1 MYVDDLYERL
11 KQHDPEWLAATLKQ
25 RWDQI
30 VTSPDHSEDI
40 VETAPAQTQ
49 TQVQSPKNPINE
61 PVWLYDVTAPELS
74 PGREVSAHIQL
85 LRSHDWASSELGP
98 MASWSVQLRRHV
110 NMCITDPRPAAV
122 WWHKSRSI
130 IYNEGYAS
138 ILGKRHPSVLG
149 QSFEKAWPELI
160 GSFDQPFFKCAETGG
175 SVKGDNALYMTERN
189 GYTEELWASW
199 AIMAVPAENGTIGFY
214 NPVFETTKQVI
225 SERRMSTLM
234 LLGRCTSAATS
245 TQDVFKQ
252 ALRGFEPNHFDIPF
266 AAVYAAASPESSVR
280 YSQTQSEQRDSVSET
295 SRSSSDKSS
304 TFADRQWT
312 LEGMLG
318 LPVKSPGLP
327 SRIDSETSAAA
338 ITSLFNK
345 IITTG
350 KVTLLRIEDGT
361 FPKGLQGI
369 AKSRAFGDDCT
380 AAVLCPVGP
389 TNRKN
394 VLGFVLIGINPRHA
408 YDDDY
413 KTFIN
418 ILSRQMATSIASVV
432 LAEEELRR
440 TRDAANL
447 ATQDRIRLS
456 EQLAV
461 TKQEAEASE
470 VRFRRMTELS
480 PMAMFHFDE
489 LGNVLYA
496 NETWFDLT
504 QHPRDSFHPLS
515 WYDVIH
521 QDDHALMD
529 REWAKLTAGDPVHFE
544 LRLKRP
550 FETDESLNGESIRGE
565 TWILASA
572 YADKNEDG
580 TVKGILGCLTEI
592 SRLKWAEGFQAR
604 RTEEAVE
611 LKRQQEN
618 FLDMTSHEARNPLSA
633 ITLCAESILT
643 TLQEL
648 LSMNDGQDR
657 IQMTKDTVETNLES
671 AEIIM
676 ACAQHQKRIMDDV
689 LTLSKLDAGLLV
701 ICPIECQP
709 DEIIKQ
715 ALKMFDSE
723 FSKADIQLEYTLL
736 PAYSALH
743 IDWLRLD
750 PSRLLQIL
758 INLIS
763 NAVKFTANCD
773 VRKISVTV
781 GASVERP
788 AISNDGLEYLADP
801 NPKDPSIPRAADELY
816 LSVTV
821 KDTGRGITPD
831 EMKGLFQRFMQASP
845 KTYIKYG
852 GSGLGLFISRELA
865 SRQGGQ
871 IGVASEPGVGSTFS
885 FYVQSHVCTAPQA
898 KGSRHTPWSAT
909 SSGARRLSKASVL
922 PAATTAGEKLQ
933 NHVTHDSAVR
943 KAGELDDTF
952 ATGTHLLVVEGEYHS
967 ILVLI
972 ILIANLLDNLINQR
986 VMSQQLR
993 RAGYVV
999 AIANHGLEALEHL
1012 KKSRH
1017 ADPRNGA
1024 ALDLV
1029 LCDVEMPTMDGLEF
1043 MRTVREMETQG
1054 TLKGHLPVIAVTAN
1068 ARAEQQALAL
1078 EAGMD
1083 SVVTKPF
1090 RLLELLPELKRVM
1103 EMNGN

>member
-30 VTSPDHSEDI
+30 VGSPSHKDAK
-40 VETAPAQTQ
+40 VETLPYRSLLAPAQTQ
-49 TQVQSPKNPINE
+49 PQVQSLRKTINE
-61 PVWLYDVTAPELS
+61 PVWLYDVTAPELP
-74 PGREVSAHIQL
+74 PGREVSAHLQL
-85 LRSHDWASSELGP
+85 IRSHDWASTELGP
-98 MASWSVQLRRHV
+98 MASWSVQLRRLV

-130 IYNEGYAS
+130 IYNEKYAT

-160 GSFDQPFFKCAETGG
+160 GTFDEYFDRCEETGG
-175 SVKGDNALYMTERN
+175 SIKGDNALYMTERN

-199 AIMAVPAENGTIGFY
+199 AILSVPAEHGTVGFY

-234 LLGRCTSAATS
+234 LLGRCTSAARS

-252 ALRGFEPNHFDIPF
+252 ALRGFEPNHYDIPF
-266 AAVYAAASPESSVR
+266 AAVYAAASPDTVVQH
-280 YSQTQSEQRDSVSET
+280 SQTPSEQRDSTSE
-295 SRSSSDKSS
+295 SSKAYSDKSS
-304 TFADRQWT
+304 TFTERQWT

-318 LPVKSPGLP
+318 LPSNCAGLP
-327 SRIDSETSAAA
+327 SRIDSEQSAAA
-338 ITSLFNK
+338 ITSLFHK
-345 IITTG
+345 TISTG
-350 KVTLLRIEDGT
+350 KITLLRVEDGT
-361 FPKGLQGI
+361 FPKGLQGV

-380 AAVLCPVGP
+380 AAVICPVGP
-389 TNRKN
+389 TNREN

-413 KTFIN
+413 MTFVN

-432 LAEEELRR
+432 LAEEELKR
-440 TRDAANL
+440 TRAAAQL

-470 VRFRRMTELS
+470 VRFRRMTEMS

-489 LGNVLYA
+489 LGNILYA
-496 NETWFDLT
+496 NSKWFDLT

-521 QDDHALMD
+521 KDDHALMD
-529 REWAKLTAGDPVHFE
+529 REWAKLTAGDPVCFE

-550 FETDESLNGESIRGE
+550 FETEEALNGESISGE
-565 TWILASA
+565 TWIIASA
-572 YADKNEDG
+572 YADKSEDG
-580 TVKGILGCLTEI
+580 TVKGVLGALSDI

-604 RTEEAVE
+604 RTEEAIE
-611 LKRQQEN
+611 LKRQQEL
-618 FLDMTSHEARNPLSA
+618 FMDTVSHEARNPLSA

-648 LSMNDGQDR
+648 LSTNKGQGL
-657 IQMTKDTVETNLES
+657 IQMSTDTVETHLES

-676 ACAQHQKRIMDDV
+676 ACAQHQKRMIDDV

-723 FSKADIQLEYTLL
+723 FLKADIQLEYALL
-736 PAYSALH
+736 PTYLAMN
-743 IDWLRLD
+743 IDWLLLD

-758 INLIS
+758 INLLT
-763 NAVKFTANCD
+763 NALKFTANCST
-773 VRKISVTV
+773 RKITVTV
-781 GASVERP
+781 GASTERP
-788 AISNDGLEYLADP
+788 SISNDGLEYLADP
-801 NPKDPSIPRAADELY
+801 NPKDPSLPRAPGEVY

-821 KDTGRGITPD
+821 KDTGRGITPE
-831 EMKGLFQRFMQASP
+831 EMQGLFQRFMQASP

-871 IGVASEPGVGSTFS
+871 IGVASEPGVGSTFG
-885 FYVQSHVCTAPQA
+885 FYVQSQICSAPQA
-898 KGSRHTPWSAT
+898 KGTRHTPAPPT
-909 SSGARRLSKASVL
+909 YSGARRRSKASIL
-922 PAATTAGEKLQ
+922 TAAATAEAELQ
-933 NHVTHDSAVR
+933 NHVTHELAVQ
-943 KAGELDDTF
+943 KAGNLEKIA
-952 ATGTHLLVVEGEYHS
+952 ATEIHLLVVEGECHS
-967 ILVLI
+967 
-972 ILIANLLDNLINQR
+972 
-986 VMSQQLR
+986 
-993 RAGYVV
+993 
-999 AIANHGLEALEHL
+999 
-1012 KKSRH
+1012 
-1017 ADPRNGA
+1017 
-1024 ALDLV
+1024 
-1029 LCDVEMPTMDGLEF
+1029 F
-1043 MRTVREMETQG
+1043 
-1054 TLKGHLPVIAVTAN
+1054 
-1068 ARAEQQALAL
+1068 
-1078 EAGMD
+1078 
-1083 SVVTKPF
+1083 
-1090 RLLELLPELKRVM
+1090 
-1103 EMNGN
+1103 

>member
-30 VTSPDHSEDI
+30 VASPSRREDD
-40 VETAPAQTQ
+40 VETLPFRSLLAPAQTQ
-49 TQVQSPKNPINE
+49 PYVQSRRETINE

-74 PGREVSAHIQL
+74 PGRNVSAHLQL
-85 LRSHDWASSELGP
+85 IRSHDWASSELGP
-98 MASWSVQLRRHV
+98 MKSWSVQLRRLV
-110 NMCITDPRPAAV
+110 NMCMTDPRPAAV

-130 IYNEGYAS
+130 IYNEKYAT

-160 GSFDQPFFKCAETGG
+160 GNFDQHFITCEKTGG
-175 SVKGDNALYMTERN
+175 SVKGDNALYMSERN

-199 AIMAVPAENGTIGFY
+199 AVLAVPAENGTIGFY

-234 LLGRCTSAATS
+234 LLGRCTSAARS

-252 ALRGFEPNHFDIPF
+252 ALRGFEPNHYDIPF
-266 AAVYAAASPESSVR
+266 AAVYAAASPDTPVQ
-280 YSQTQSEQRDSVSET
+280 YSQTLSEQRDSTSE
-295 SRSSSDKSS
+295 SSKAYSDRSS
-304 TFADRQWT
+304 TFTERQWT

-318 LPVKSPGLP
+318 LPSNCHGLP
-327 SRIDSETSAAA
+327 SRIDSEMSATA

-350 KVTLLRIEDGT
+350 KITLLRAEDGT
-361 FPKGLQGI
+361 FPKGLQGV

-389 TNRKN
+389 TNREN
-394 VLGFVLIGINPRHA
+394 VLGFFLIGINPRHA

-432 LAEEELRR
+432 LAEEELKR
-440 TRDAANL
+440 TRAAAQL

-470 VRFRRMTELS
+470 VRFRRMTEMS

-489 LGNVLYA
+489 LGNILYA
-496 NETWFDLT
+496 NSMWFDLT

-521 QDDHALMD
+521 KDDHALMD

-550 FETDESLNGESIRGE
+550 FETEESLNGEPIRGE
-565 TWILASA
+565 TWITASA

-580 TVKGILGCLTEI
+580 TVKGILGALSDI

-604 RTEEAVE
+604 RTEEAIE
-611 LKRQQEN
+611 LKRQQN
-618 FLDMTSHEARNPLSA
+618 SFIDTVSHEARNPLSA

-648 LSMNDGQDR
+648 VSINGGQDH
-657 IQMTKDTVETNLES
+657 IQMTKDIVQTHLES

-709 DEIIKQ
+709 NEIIKQ

-723 FSKADIQLEYTLL
+723 FLKADIQLEYTLL
-736 PAYSALH
+736 PTYLAMN
-743 IDWLRLD
+743 IDWLLLD

-758 INLIS
+758 INLLT
-763 NAVKFTANCD
+763 NALKFTANCST
-773 VRKISVTV
+773 RKITVTV
-781 GASVERP
+781 GASTERP
-788 AISNDGLEYLADP
+788 SISNDGLEYLADP
-801 NPKDPSIPRAADELY
+801 NPKDLSLPRAVGEVF

-821 KDTGRGITPD
+821 KDTGRGIEPE
-831 EMKGLFQRFMQASP
+831 EMQGLFQRFMQASP

-871 IGVASEPGVGSTFS
+871 IGVASEPGVGSTFG
-885 FYVQSHVCTAPQA
+885 FYVQSQTCSAPQA
-898 KGSRHTPWSAT
+898 KGTPHTPESIT
-909 SSGARRLSKASVL
+909 YSGARRRSKASIL
-922 PAATTAGEKLQ
+922 TAAATAEVELQ
-933 NHVTHDSAVR
+933 NHVTHELAVQ
-943 KAGELDDTF
+943 KAGNLDKVA
-952 ATGTHLLVVEGEYHS
+952 ATEIYLLVVEGKCHS
-967 ILVLI
+967 
-972 ILIANLLDNLINQR
+972 
-986 VMSQQLR
+986 S
-993 RAGYVV
+993 
-999 AIANHGLEALEHL
+999 
-1012 KKSRH
+1012 
-1017 ADPRNGA
+1017 
-1024 ALDLV
+1024 
-1029 LCDVEMPTMDGLEF
+1029 
-1043 MRTVREMETQG
+1043 
-1054 TLKGHLPVIAVTAN
+1054 
-1068 ARAEQQALAL
+1068 
-1078 EAGMD
+1078 
-1083 SVVTKPF
+1083 
-1090 RLLELLPELKRVM
+1090 
-1103 EMNGN
+1103 

>member
-1 MYVDDLYERL
+1 MYVDDVYERL

-30 VTSPDHSEDI
+30 VASSKHKDDEVKTSRCWPLL
-40 VETAPAQTQ
+40 APAQTK
-49 TQVQSPKNPINE
+49 TQIQYSRNAIKE
-61 PVWLYDVTAPELS
+61 PVWLYDVTTPELP
-74 PGREVSAHIQL
+74 PGRKVSAHIQL
-85 LRSHDWASSELGP
+85 IRSHDWASSELGP
-98 MASWSVQLRRHV
+98 MESWSVQLRRLV
-110 NMCITDPRPAAV
+110 NMCMTDPRPAAV
-122 WWHKSRSI
+122 WWHKSRTI
-130 IYNEGYAS
+130 IYNERYAS

-149 QSFEKAWPELI
+149 QSFNEAWPELI
-160 GSFDQPFFKCAETGG
+160 GTFDQHFVRCEETGE
-175 SVKGDNALYMTERN
+175 SIKGDNALFITERN
-189 GYTEELWASW
+189 GYSEELWASW
-199 AIMAVPAENGTIGFY
+199 AIFMIPAENGTFGFY
-214 NPVFETTKQVI
+214 NPAFETTTQVI

-245 TQDVFKQ
+245 TREVFKQ
-252 ALRGFEPNHFDIPF
+252 ALQGFEPNHYDIPF
-266 AAVYAAASPESSVR
+266 AAVYAAASPDMSWQHSQTPSEQPDAASESSKAR
-280 YSQTQSEQRDSVSET
+280 
-295 SRSSSDKSS
+295 SDKSS
-304 TFADRQWT
+304 PLAERQWT
-312 LEGMLG
+312 LEGMIG
-318 LPVKSPGLP
+318 LPSNCAGLP
-327 SRIDSETSAAA
+327 SRIDSEQSAAA

-345 IITTG
+345 TIATG
-350 KVTLLRIEDGT
+350 KITLLRVEDGT
-361 FPKGLQGI
+361 FPKGLQGV

-380 AAVLCPVGP
+380 AAVICPVGP
-389 TNRKN
+389 TNREN

-413 KTFIN
+413 KTFVN

-432 LAEEELRR
+432 LAEEELKRSR
-440 TRDAANL
+440 IAAQL

-470 VRFRRMTELS
+470 VRFRRMTEMS

-496 NETWFDLT
+496 NSMWFDLT

-521 QDDHALMD
+521 EDDHALMD

-550 FETDESLNGESIRGE
+550 FETEEALNGEAIRGE
-565 TWILASA
+565 TWIIASA

-580 TVKGILGCLTEI
+580 TVKGILGALSDI

-611 LKRQQEN
+611 MKRQQER
-618 FLDMTSHEARNPLSA
+618 FLDTVSHEARNPLSA

-648 LSMNDGQDR
+648 VSINDGKNH
-657 IQMTKDTVETNLES
+657 IQMTKDTVETHLES

-701 ICPIECQP
+701 VCPIECQP

-723 FSKADIQLEYTLL
+723 FLKADIQLEYTLL
-736 PAYSALH
+736 PTYLDLD
-743 IDWLRLD
+743 IDWLLLD

-763 NAVKFTANCD
+763 NAVKFSANCD
-773 VRKISVTV
+773 IRKITVTV
-781 GASVERP
+781 GASIERP
-788 AISNDGLEYLADP
+788 TVSNEGLEYLPDP
-801 NPKDPSIPRAADELY
+801 NTKDYSLPRAADEVY

-821 KDTGRGITPD
+821 KDTGRGITPE
-831 EMKGLFQRFMQASP
+831 EMQGLFQRFMQASP
-845 KTYIKYG
+845 KTYITYG

-871 IGVASEPGVGSTFS
+871 IGVASEPGVGSTFG
-885 FYVQSHVCTAPQA
+885 FYVQSHICSALQGNGT
-898 KGSRHTPWSAT
+898 RHTQGPTAN
-909 SSGARRLSKASVL
+909 SGARRRSKASIL
-922 PAATTAGEKLQ
+922 TAAAASEVELQ
-933 NHVTHDSAVR
+933 NHVTHELAVQ
-943 KAGELDDTF
+943 KAGELDKF
-952 ATGTHLLVVEGEYHS
+952 AVTESHILVVE
-967 ILVLI
+967 
-972 ILIANLLDNLINQR
+972 DNLVNQK
-986 VMSQQLR
+986 VMSQQLK

-999 AIANHGLEALEHL
+999 TVANHGLEALDHL

-1017 ADPRNGA
+1017 ADPRNA
-1024 ALDLV
+1024 APLDLV
-1029 LCDVEMPTMDGLEF
+1029 LCDVEMPIMGGLEF
-1043 MRTVREMETQG
+1043 MRTVREMEIQG

-1103 EMNGN
+1103 EMNGS